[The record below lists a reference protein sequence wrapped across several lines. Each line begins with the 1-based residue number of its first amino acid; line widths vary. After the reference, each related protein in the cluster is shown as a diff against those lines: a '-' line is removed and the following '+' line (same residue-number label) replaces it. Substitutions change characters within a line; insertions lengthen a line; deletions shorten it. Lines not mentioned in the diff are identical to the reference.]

1 MGRYVVRRLLQMILV
16 LFGASL
22 ILFCSLFVLPGD
34 PIGTA
39 AGERARDPAV
49 RAVLEK
55 RFGLDKPIPEQ
66 YVRYVGRVMTGDLGE
81 SFRQRRPVR
90 GYLWDRFGATAQLAL
105 AAIAFEILIGI
116 TAGVVAA
123 VFRYSFWDVLVT
135 LTTTLAIGIP
145 TYVGGSILQGIFAQK
160 FGWFPRS
167 GRPTDGT
174 FFETLKAIFLPA
186 LTLASVD
193 AALVARLMRG
203 TMLEVLRADYVRT
216 AFAKGLSKRT
226 VILKHVM
233 RNSVIPV
240 VTYLGIAF
248 GGLMGGALIT
258 EAIFN
263 WPGIGLALT
272 TAIGAQD
279 NPIII
284 AVVTYGVAAFV
295 IVNLIVDLTYAY
307 LDPRIRLE

>member
-1 MGRYVVRRLLQMILV
+1 MGRYVIRRLLQMILV
-16 LFGASL
+16 LFGSSV
-22 ILFCSLFVLPGD
+22 ILFVSLFVLPGD

-39 AGERARDPAV
+39 AGSERARDPAV

-55 RFGLDKPIPEQ
+55 RYGLDKPLPVQ
-66 YVRYVGRVMTGDLGE
+66 YVRYVGRVVQGDFGE
-81 SFRQRRPVR
+81 SYRLRRPVSDI
-90 GYLWDRFGATAQLAL
+90 LSSRFGATAQLAL
-105 AAIAFEILIGI
+105 AAIVLEVLIGLA
-116 TAGVVAA
+116 AGMIAA

-160 FGWFPRS
+160 LGWFPRT
-167 GRPTDGT
+167 GREG
-174 FFETLKAIFLPA
+174 LSSVLLPA
-186 LTLASVD
+186 FTLASVD

-203 TMLEVLRADYVRT
+203 TMLEALRADYVRT
-216 AFAKGLSKRT
+216 ALAKGLSKRT
-226 VILKHVM
+226 VIVKHVL

-248 GGLMGGALIT
+248 GGLLGGALIT

-272 TAIGAQD
+272 TAITAQD
-279 NPIII
+279 NPIIV

-295 IVNLIVDLTYAY
+295 IVNLVVDLAYAY

>member
-22 ILFCSLFVLPGD
+22 ILFVSLFVLPGD
-34 PIGTA
+34 PIGTT

-49 RAVLEK
+49 RAVLAK
-55 RFGLDKPIPEQ
+55 RYGLDKPIPVQ
-66 YVRYVGRVMTGDLGE
+66 YVRYVGRVIRGDLGE
-81 SFRQRRPVR
+81 SYRLRRPVSAILR
-90 GYLWDRFGATAQLAL
+90 SRFGATAELAL

-116 TAGVVAA
+116 SAGVIAA

-160 FGWFPRS
+160 YHWFPRS
-167 GRPTDGT
+167 GRAG
-174 FFETLKAIFLPA
+174 LSSIILPA
-186 LTLASVD
+186 FTLASVD

-226 VILKHVM
+226 VILKHVL

-248 GGLMGGALIT
+248 GGLLGGALIT

-263 WPGIGLALT
+263 WPGIGLALA
-272 TAIGAQD
+272 TAISAQD
-279 NPIII
+279 NPIIV

-295 IVNLIVDLTYAY
+295 IVNLVVDLAYAY

>member
-1 MGRYVVRRLLQMILV
+1 MGRYVVQRMLQMILV

-22 ILFCSLFVLPGD
+22 ILFVSLFVLPGD

-55 RFGLDKPIPEQ
+55 RYGLDKPIPVQ
-66 YVRYVGRVMTGDLGE
+66 YVNYVGRVLRGDLGE

-90 GYLWDRFGATAQLAL
+90 DYLWDRFGATAQLAL
-105 AAIAFEILIGI
+105 AAIIFEILIGL
-116 TAGVVAA
+116 TAGIIAA

-135 LTTTLAIGIP
+135 LTTTLAIGVP
-145 TYVGGSILQGIFAQK
+145 TYVGGSVLQGIFAQNLH
-160 FGWFPRS
+160 WFPRT
-167 GRPTDGT
+167 GRGAGGLAD
-174 FFETLKAIFLPA
+174 TLRHIILPA
-186 LTLASVD
+186 FTLASVD

-216 AFAKGLSKRT
+216 AMAKGLSKRT
-226 VILKHVM
+226 VILKHVL

-272 TAIGAQD
+272 TAIQVQD
-279 NPIII
+279 NPIIV

>member
-1 MGRYVVRRLLQMILV
+1 MGRYVVRRLLQMVLV

-22 ILFCSLFVLPGD
+22 ILFVSLFVLPGD

-39 AGERARDPAV
+39 GGERARDPAV

-55 RFGLDKPIPEQ
+55 RYGLDKPIPEQ
-66 YVRYVGRVMTGDLGE
+66 YVRYVGRVFRGDLGE
-81 SFRQRRPVR
+81 SYRLRRPVSEVL
-90 GYLWDRFGATAQLAL
+90 GSRFGATMQLAL
-105 AAIAFEILIGI
+105 AAIVFMVLIGI
-116 TAGVVAA
+116 TAGVIAA
-123 VFRYSFWDVLVT
+123 IFRYSFWDVAVT
-135 LTTTLAIGIP
+135 VATTLAIGVP
-145 TYVGGSILQGIFAQK
+145 TYVGGSILQGLFATK
-160 FGWFPRS
+160 LGWFPRLYQ
-167 GRPTDGT
+167 GPGT
-174 FFETLKAIFLPA
+174 SLNELILPA

-216 AFAKGLSKRT
+216 AFAKGLSKPT

-248 GGLMGGALIT
+248 GGLLGGALIT
-258 EAIFN
+258 ENIFN
-263 WPGIGLALT
+263 WPGVGLALG
-272 TAIGAQD
+272 TAISTQD

-284 AVVTYGVAAFV
+284 AVVTYGVGAFV

>member
-1 MGRYVVRRLLQMILV
+1 MGRYVVRRLLQMVLV
-16 LFGASL
+16 LFGASM
-22 ILFCSLFVLPGD
+22 ILFVSLFVLPGD

-55 RFGLDKPIPEQ
+55 RYGLDKPIPVQ
-66 YVRYVGRVMTGDLGE
+66 YVNYVGRVLRGDLGE

-90 GYLWDRFGATAQLAL
+90 DYLWDRFGATAQLAL
-105 AAIAFEILIGI
+105 AAIVLEILIGI
-116 TAGVVAA
+116 SAGIVAA

-135 LTTTLAIGIP
+135 LTTTLAIGVP
-145 TYVGGSILQGIFAQK
+145 TYVGGSILQGIFAQSLH
-160 FGWFPRS
+160 WFPRS
-167 GRPTDGT
+167 GRGG
-174 FFETLKAIFLPA
+174 FSSIILPA

-216 AFAKGLSKRT
+216 AMAKGLSKRT
-226 VILKHVM
+226 VILKHVL

-263 WPGIGLALT
+263 WPGIGLALA
-272 TAIGAQD
+272 TAIQVQD
-279 NPIII
+279 NPIIV

>member
-1 MGRYVVRRLLQMILV
+1 MGRYVVRRLLQMVLV

-22 ILFCSLFVLPGD
+22 ILFVSLFVLPGD

-39 AGERARDPAV
+39 GGERARDPAV
-49 RAVLEK
+49 RAELEK
-55 RFGLDKPIPEQ
+55 RYGLDKPIPVQ
-66 YVRYVGRVMTGDLGE
+66 YVKYVGRVVRGDFGE
-81 SFRQRRPVR
+81 SYRLRRPVAEVLR
-90 GYLWDRFGATAQLAL
+90 SKFAATAKLAL
-105 AAIAFEILIGI
+105 AAIIFEIIIGI

-123 VFRYSFWDVLVT
+123 VFRYSFWDVAVT

-145 TYVGGSILQGIFAQK
+145 TYVGGSILQSLLARK
-160 FGWFPRS
+160 YHWFPPQGEGGLS
-167 GRPTDGT
+167 H
-174 FFETLKAIFLPA
+174 IILPA
-186 LTLASVD
+186 FTLASVD

-216 AFAKGLSKRT
+216 ALAKGLSKRT
-226 VILKHVM
+226 VILKHVL

-248 GGLMGGALIT
+248 GGLLGGALIT
-258 EAIFN
+258 ENIFA
-263 WPGIGLALT
+263 WPGIGLALG
-272 TAIGAQD
+272 TAITTQD

-284 AVVTYGVAAFV
+284 AVVTYGVGAFV
-295 IVNLIVDLTYAY
+295 IVNLIVDLAYAY

>member
-22 ILFCSLFVLPGD
+22 ILFVSLFVLPGD

-55 RFGLDKPIPEQ
+55 RYGLDKPIPVQ
-66 YVRYVGRVMTGDLGE
+66 YVNYVGRVLRGDLGE

-90 GYLWDRFGATAQLAL
+90 DYLWSRFGATAQLAL
-105 AAIAFEILIGI
+105 AAIVFEIMIGI
-116 TAGVVAA
+116 SAGVVAA

-167 GRPTDGT
+167 GRGG
-174 FFETLKAIFLPA
+174 FSSIILPA
-186 LTLASVD
+186 FTLASVD

-216 AFAKGLSKRT
+216 AMAKGLSKRT
-226 VILKHVM
+226 VILKHVL

-263 WPGIGLALT
+263 WPGIGLALA
-272 TAIGAQD
+272 TAISVQD

-284 AVVTYGVAAFV
+284 AVVTYGVGAFV

>member
-1 MGRYVVRRLLQMILV
+1 MVLV
-16 LFGASL
+16 LFGASI
-22 ILFCSLFVLPGD
+22 ILFVSLFVLPGD

-39 AGERARDPAV
+39 AGERSRDPAV

-55 RFGLDKPIPEQ
+55 RYGLDKPLPVQ
-66 YVRYVGRVMTGDLGE
+66 YIDYVGRVFRGDFGE
-81 SFRQRRPVR
+81 SYRQRRPVST
-90 GYLWDRFGATAQLAL
+90 YLRSRFWATARLAL
-105 AAIAFEILIGI
+105 AAIVLEVLIGM
-116 TAGVVAA
+116 TAGLIAA

-135 LTTTLAIGIP
+135 LTTTLAIGVP
-145 TYVGGSILQGIFAQK
+145 TYVGGSILQGLFAQR
-160 FGWFPRS
+160 FHWLPRS
-167 GRPTDGT
+167 GQGGGT
-174 FFETLKAIFLPA
+174 WDLRYLLMPA

-203 TMLEVLRADYVRT
+203 TMLESLRADYVRT

-226 VILKHVM
+226 VILKHVL

-240 VTYLGIAF
+240 VTYVGIAF
-248 GGLMGGALIT
+248 GGLLGGALIT
-258 EAIFN
+258 ETIFN
-263 WPGIGLALT
+263 WPGVGLALY
-272 TAIGAQD
+272 TAISTQD

-295 IVNLIVDLTYAY
+295 LVNLVVDLTYAY

>member
-22 ILFCSLFVLPGD
+22 ILFVSLFVLPGD
-34 PIGTA
+34 PIGTTG
-39 AGERARDPAV
+39 GERARDPAV
-49 RAVLEK
+49 RAVLAK
-55 RFGLDKPIPEQ
+55 RYGLDKPIPVQ
-66 YVRYVGRVMTGDLGE
+66 YIRYVGRVVRGDLGE
-81 SFRQRRPVR
+81 SYRLRRPVTEI
-90 GYLWDRFGATAQLAL
+90 LSSRFGATAKLAL
-105 AAIAFEILIGI
+105 VAILFEILIGL
-116 TAGVVAA
+116 TAGVIAA

-160 FGWFPRS
+160 LGWFPRQGQGGVS
-167 GRPTDGT
+167 HI
-174 FFETLKAIFLPA
+174 LLPA
-186 LTLASVD
+186 FTLASVD

-258 EAIFN
+258 ENIFN
-263 WPGIGLALT
+263 WPGIGLALA
-272 TAIGAQD
+272 TAISTQD
-279 NPIII
+279 NPIIV

-295 IVNLIVDLTYAY
+295 IVNLVVDLTYAY

>member
-22 ILFCSLFVLPGD
+22 ILFVSLFVLPGD

-55 RFGLDKPIPEQ
+55 RYGLDKPIPVQ
-66 YVRYVGRVMTGDLGE
+66 YVNYVGRVLRGDLGE

-90 GYLWDRFGATAQLAL
+90 DYLWSRFGATAQLAL
-105 AAIAFEILIGI
+105 AAIIFEIMIGI
-116 TAGVVAA
+116 SAGVVAA

-160 FGWFPRS
+160 LGWFPRS
-167 GRPTDGT
+167 GRGG
-174 FFETLKAIFLPA
+174 LSSIILPA
-186 LTLASVD
+186 FTLASVD

-216 AFAKGLSKRT
+216 AMAKGLSKRT
-226 VILKHVM
+226 VILKHVL

-263 WPGIGLALT
+263 WPGIGLALA
-272 TAIGAQD
+272 TAISVQD

-284 AVVTYGVAAFV
+284 AVVTYGVGAFV

>member
-22 ILFCSLFVLPGD
+22 ILFVSLFVLPGD
-34 PIGTA
+34 PIGTT

-49 RAVLEK
+49 RAVLAK
-55 RFGLDKPIPEQ
+55 RYGLDKPIPVQ
-66 YVRYVGRVMTGDLGE
+66 YVRYVGRVVRGDLGE
-81 SFRQRRPVR
+81 SYRLRRPVSAILR
-90 GYLWDRFGATAQLAL
+90 SKFGATFELAL

-116 TAGVVAA
+116 GAGVIAA
-123 VFRYSFWDVLVT
+123 VFRYSFWDVAVT

-145 TYVGGSILQGIFAQK
+145 TYVGGSILQGIFAQTYH
-160 FGWFPRS
+160 WFPRS
-167 GRPTDGT
+167 GRAG
-174 FFETLKAIFLPA
+174 LSSIILPA
-186 LTLASVD
+186 FTLASVD

-226 VILKHVM
+226 VILKHVL

-263 WPGIGLALT
+263 WPGIGLALA
-272 TAIGAQD
+272 TAISAQD
-279 NPIII
+279 NPIIV

-295 IVNLIVDLTYAY
+295 IVNLLVDLAYAY